1 MDEHAVQ
8 PVYLLCRL
16 GVMHNE
22 YKNFVH
28 IGGCG
33 GGGICELIC
42 LLCLSV
48 FHYSMCCRLHL
59 S

>member
-8 PVYLLCRL
+8 PVHSLCTL

-28 IGGCG
+28 LGGS
-33 GGGICELIC
+33 GICELIC

-48 FHYSMCCRLHL
+48 FSPFHMQ
-59 S
+59 